1 MANYNSFIYL
11 DLQLYSNHLLLAIF
25 IFQLFVK
32 FTKLFVPNLK
42 LHIIEMS
49 SNCNKLL
56 FMYQRKQAKL
66 SQLLNVL

>member
-11 DLQLYSNHLLLAIF
+11 DLQYSNQLLAIF

-32 FTKLFVPNLK
+32 FTKLFVHNLK